1 MDATRVQLM
10 ADPATQ
16 RNTHTLHASGLFGEL
31 RLELSGLPLADNPK
45 TSTTGGPERGA
56 RLPRTDAALKEAEM
70 EEQKI
75 FIGGVWRRGGGYR
88 MQSLFPADGSV
99 NATLNA
105 ASLDDLQEAVAC
117 GERAARS
124 PGEKGCPICARRSCT
139 ASPI

>member
-1 MDATRVQLM
+1 
-10 ADPATQ
+10 
-16 RNTHTLHASGLFGEL
+16 
-31 RLELSGLPLADNPK
+31 
-45 TSTTGGPERGA
+45 
-56 RLPRTDAALKEAEM
+56 M

-99 NATLNA
+99 NALTTCKRRSPAANA
-105 ASLDDLQEAVAC
+105 PGAIP
-117 GERAARS
+117 